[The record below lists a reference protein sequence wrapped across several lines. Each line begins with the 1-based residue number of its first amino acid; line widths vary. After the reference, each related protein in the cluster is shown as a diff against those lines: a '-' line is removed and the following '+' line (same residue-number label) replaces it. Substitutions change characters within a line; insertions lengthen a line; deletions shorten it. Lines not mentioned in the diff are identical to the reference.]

1 MKHFVNI
8 ILLLLILTSCQ
19 NKKENNGIAK
29 TELKEQVS
37 SPYSNLTLYDNF
49 DNELILDTISK
60 RRESQFSPVY
70 IGQLTDSIELCYKTS
85 KIGHRIEDIDW
96 GKYRSPNA
104 TELNI
109 FIDTTKTIGFPMWIW
124 EYYKTPEYRVN
135 KKSYPIFIKNQ
146 SSDTLSIGFG
156 DVLPMLT
163 EVQDSISNWEQI
175 ERQFIYSCGT
185 GLTEFYLPPNQIA
198 ISALRQNYGT
208 NKTKFRVRFRLGDN
222 KIYSNEIN
230 GKINN

>member
-1 MKHFVNI
+1 MKHFANI

-19 NKKENNGIAK
+19 NNKKTSGIAK
-29 TELKEQVS
+29 TEQKEKIR
-37 SPYSNLTLYDNF
+37 PYSNLILYDNF
-49 DNELILDTISK
+49 DNELILDTISG

-70 IGQLTDSIELCYKTS
+70 IGKITDSIELSYKTS

-96 GKYRSPNA
+96 GKYRSPKA
-104 TELNI
+104 TDLNI

-124 EYYKTPEYRVN
+124 EYYKAPEHRVN
-135 KKSYPIFIKNQ
+135 KKSFPIFIKNQ

-163 EVQDSISNWEQI
+163 EVQDSNRNWKQI
-175 ERQFIYSCGT
+175 ERQFIYDCGT

-198 ISALRQNYGT
+198 ISSLRQNYGT

-222 KIYSNEIN
+222 EIYSNEIN
-230 GKINN
+230 GNINN

>member
-8 ILLLLILTSCQ
+8 ILPLLILTSCQ
-19 NKKENNGIAK
+19 NKKENNGIPK
-29 TELKEQVS
+29 TELKEQIS
-37 SPYSNLTLYDNF
+37 EPYSNLILYDNF

-70 IGQLTDSIELCYKTS
+70 IGQITDSIELCYKTS

-96 GKYRSPNA
+96 GKYRSPN
-104 TELNI
+104 TTDLNI

-124 EYYKTPEYRVN
+124 EYYKAPEHRVN

-163 EVQDSISNWEQI
+163 EVRDSIGNWKQV
-175 ERQFIYSCGT
+175 ERQFIYDCGT

-208 NKTKFRVRFRLGDN
+208 NETKFRVRFRLGDN
-222 KIYSNEIN
+222 EIYSNEIN